1 MKKALNV
8 LLLVLLSASAFGQ
21 QGWRDQHG
29 QVSINTNSRKS
40 IDGFGG
46 WLVVTP
52 DADWKAK
59 WETPAGTVPR
69 FAMANLVARG
79 KQLFVLIFFA
89 NPKLDDSNAADISC
103 DIDILTPDG
112 KPSFHQTGMTCFKGA
127 IHEPATHMFLSAPVI
142 GWTGDATDHSGPWV
156 VQVALRDNLRH
167 VTMPLRASFE
177 LK

>member
-1 MKKALNV
+1 MKRTLSV
-8 LLLVLLSASAFGQ
+8 LLLLLLCASAFGQ
-21 QGWRDQHG
+21 QGWRDRHG
-29 QVSINTNSRKS
+29 AVSPNTDSRKS

-59 WETPAGTVPR
+59 WETSADTVPR
-69 FAMANLVARG
+69 FAVAHTVARG

-89 NPKLDDSNAADISC
+89 NPKLDGSNAADISC
-103 DIDILTPDG
+103 DIDILKPDG
-112 KPSFHQTGMTCFKGA
+112 KPSFHQAGMTCLKGV

-156 VQVALRDNLRH
+156 VHVTLKDNLRKA
-167 VTMPLRASFE
+167 TMSLQTSFE